1 MAGSVLFDAPGPR
14 GRLRNLLIGLVFA
27 VLLVLAIGWIIRKLD
42 NMDVLT
48 SEQWK
53 PFTLG
58 STWTEFVFP
67 GLWNTLKAAGLSM
80 VIALPLGAVFGIA
93 RLSEHRPVRWVAG
106 TIVEFFR
113 AIPVLLMMVFASV
126 LYTNYST
133 VPLGSVPLLAVV
145 TGLVLYNGSVLAE
158 IFRAGILAL
167 PKGQSEAGSAIGLR
181 KTQLMTNILLPQAVT
196 SMLPNIISQ
205 LVVVLKDT
213 ALGGLLLINFIELLR
228 TADGIKSNYGNVVPS
243 YIVIGAIY
251 ITLNFA
257 VSQLARLLEYR
268 QRRGRRI
275 TAGPDT
281 TLSQL
286 TPTLP
291 GGGTAT
297 VIGR

>member
-1 MAGSVLFDAPGPR
+1 MSAHILFDEPGPR
-14 GRLRNLLIGLVFA
+14 SRARNAIIGGVFA
-27 VLLVLAIGWIIRKLD
+27 LVLVAAAVWVVMKLD
-42 NMDVLT
+42 DKGVLT

-58 STWTEFVFP
+58 STWSEFILP
-67 GLWNTLKAAGLSM
+67 GLWNTLEAAGLSM

-93 RLSEHRPVRWVAG
+93 RLSGHAAVRWSAG
-106 TIVEFFR
+106 TVVEIFR
-113 AIPVLLMMVFASV
+113 SIPVLLMMVFASV
-126 LYTNYST
+126 LLTKYSSIA
-133 VPLGSVPLLAVV
+133 LSSVPLLAVV

-158 IFRAGILAL
+158 VFRAGILAL
-167 PKGQSEAGSAIGLR
+167 PKGQSEAGLAIGLR
-181 KTQLMTNILLPQAVT
+181 KTQLMTSILLPQAIT
-196 SMLPNIISQ
+196 SMLPTIVSQ

-213 ALGGLLLINFIELLR
+213 ALGGLLLINFVELLR

-268 QRRGRRI
+268 LRRGGRSG
-275 TAGPDT
+275 AP
-281 TLSQL
+281 TLDQL

-291 GGGTAT
+291 GGTA
-297 VIGR
+297 VGAVR